1 MQSSEQWDGPVT
13 AAGDPGRKIT
23 TTHEKKQANLILLS
37 DSTNGKPVAVPN
49 SDKSG
54 GEESSQWT
62 RESVRTW
69 KAKNKFQF
77 PELSASQQTFK
88 DAGKTSAS
96 KFEYKLCLKSLHVID
111 IISM

>member
-1 MQSSEQWDGPVT
+1 MGSVSVATSFVRSTDAVERAMRWPGDSSRGSG
-13 AAGDPGRKIT
+13 AKIT

-62 RESVRTW
+62 RGSVRT
-69 KAKNKFQF
+69 
-77 PELSASQQTFK
+77 
-88 DAGKTSAS
+88 
-96 KFEYKLCLKSLHVID
+96 
-111 IISM
+111 